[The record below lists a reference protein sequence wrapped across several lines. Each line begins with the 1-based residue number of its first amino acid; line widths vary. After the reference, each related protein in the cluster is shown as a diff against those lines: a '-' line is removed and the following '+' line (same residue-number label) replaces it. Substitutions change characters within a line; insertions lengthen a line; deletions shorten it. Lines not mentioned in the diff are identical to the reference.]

1 VNAVNTPLSAV
12 PNYWKLGMGQYS
24 VTIKLLIAVTIDGY
38 EGSIPSLVTKIVQ
51 YHGLQSN

>member
-1 VNAVNTPLSAV
+1 V